1 MSEHIR
7 TINYEHR
14 QLHSYWDK
22 TLPRN
27 EAQADDPPYAPS
39 AACSA
44 VALIGTFTATT
55 TTALNV
61 VYSYVNSAFTF
72 VS

>member
-1 MSEHIR
+1 MKLRLI
-7 TINYEHR
+7 
-14 QLHSYWDK
+14 
-22 TLPRN
+22 
-27 EAQADDPPYAPS
+27 DPPYAPS